1 MGFLGLPRI
10 RTCFNAP
17 IGTTWKVNATFD
29 RKEGRKKKKKKKE
42 DRCICLY
49 MTIWS
54 LVDRYKLTFF
64 FQPILPH
71 RGCPSCELNAVKG

>member
-29 RKEGRKKKKKKKE
+29 RKEGRKKKKKKRKKI
-42 DRCICLY
+42 DVYAYI
-49 MTIWS
+49 
-54 LVDRYKLTFF
+54 
-64 FQPILPH
+64 
-71 RGCPSCELNAVKG
+71 

>member
-29 RKEGRKKKKKKKE
+29 RKEGRKKKKKKKRKKI
-42 DRCICLY
+42 DVYAYI
-49 MTIWS
+49 
-54 LVDRYKLTFF
+54 
-64 FQPILPH
+64 
-71 RGCPSCELNAVKG
+71 